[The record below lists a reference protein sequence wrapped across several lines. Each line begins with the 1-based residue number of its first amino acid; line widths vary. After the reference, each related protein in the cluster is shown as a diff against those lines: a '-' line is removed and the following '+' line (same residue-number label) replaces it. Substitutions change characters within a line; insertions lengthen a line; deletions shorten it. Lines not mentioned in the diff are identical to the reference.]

1 MMHFVVNCEPIFM
14 LCAVSAESRALMQ
27 PVLASEA
34 DNAEV
39 SSRVQ
44 ALLAGSNLTTRGG
57 LAPADQR
64 HIEAVNYDGG
74 EDIPKNVKT
83 K

>member
-27 PVLASEA
+27 QVLASEA

-44 ALLAGSNLTTRGG
+44 ALLAGSNLTTPRDRDLDLCARCPFDPGCG
-57 LAPADQR
+57 
-64 HIEAVNYDGG
+64 
-74 EDIPKNVKT
+74 
-83 K
+83 